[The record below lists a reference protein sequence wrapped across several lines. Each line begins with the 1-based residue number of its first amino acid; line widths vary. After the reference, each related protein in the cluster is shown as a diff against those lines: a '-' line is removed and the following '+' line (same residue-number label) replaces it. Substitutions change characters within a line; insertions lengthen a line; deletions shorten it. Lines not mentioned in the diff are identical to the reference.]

1 MKNTQYP
8 RLNAEGL
15 ALLKQWIEDKAWH
28 DEAGSLHSVDPNNL
42 NAWAN
47 EVEESVLNGNL
58 PIVEMQSINTRSGL
72 TETLTLPRHCIE
84 WVDTD
89 Q

>member
-1 MKNTQYP
+1 MENTQYP

-15 ALLKQWIEDKAWH
+15 ALLKQWIEDKTAH
-28 DEAGSLHSVDPNNL
+28 DEAGPLHGVDPNNL

-47 EVEESVLNGNL
+47 EAEESVLNGNL
-58 PIVEMQSINTRSGL
+58 PVVEMQSISTRSGL
-72 TETLTLPRHCIE
+72 TETLILPRHCIE

-89 Q
+89 